1 MRRLIVVTGL
11 GLAIAIGG
19 LWLFFAYGG
28 NTGQPQKTSVSL
40 LKVADEKLSKGN
52 PDAVVKIV
60 EYADILCPF
69 CSKVNADVIPK
80 IQTDYIAQGKVHYE
94 VRLVAMIAPDSQRA
108 GEGAYC
114 AAEQNKFWGYLD
126 SAYQRTWKDYYSS
139 DKSPEDVPLFA
150 QSNIRT
156 FARSVSLDMFDW
168 DRCMESGKYK
178 QVMLQNQT
186 KMKEIG
192 AFGTPHFIINDT
204 NYSGSPPYATF
215 KGVIDAALRKAE
227 AS

>member
-1 MRRLIVVTGL
+1 MRRLIIATGL
-11 GLAIAIGG
+11 GLAIAVGG

-28 NTGQPQKTSVSL
+28 NTSQSQKTPAGL
-40 LKVADEKLSKGN
+40 LKAADEKLSKGN

-60 EYADILCPF
+60 EYADVLCPF
-69 CSKVNADVIPK
+69 CSKVNAEVLPK

-114 AAEQNKFWGYLD
+114 AAEQDKFWSYLD
-126 SAYQRTWKDYYSS
+126 SAYERTWKDYYSNN
-139 DKSPEDVPLFA
+139 KSPEEVPLFT
-150 QSNIRT
+150 QSNIGT
-156 FARSVSLDMFDW
+156 FARSVSLDMFNW
-168 DRCMESGKYK
+168 DHCMESGKYK
-178 QVMLQNQT
+178 QVMLQNQA

-192 AFGTPHFIINDT
+192 AFGTPHFIIDDT
-204 NYSGSPPYATF
+204 NYSGAPPYATF